1 MGIEEVRIFRN
12 NDTLLVDRKLIKDSV
27 LCGIFLRKIQRVFCI
42 VAVSRQHRAKAWR
55 QVRVHEKLH
64 VSGKWMVLAVSIRR
78 ANS

>member
-12 NDTLLVDRKLIKDSV
+12 KDTLLVDRKLIKAYV
-27 LCGIFLRKIQRVFCI
+27 LCGIFRREIQRMFHI
-42 VAVSRQHRAKAWR
+42 VAVSRQYRAKARR